1 MQETEDLEELPASSI
16 QNGKR
21 DETREEKTEDIT
33 VYEPQTLYSLLMDK
47 QAKLIPELA
56 RTHPA
61 LMTFKSVQLSPA
73 TWMAV
78 SWYPIYTIP
87 NQKNDKDLEAL
98 LPHLSH
104 IVLIF
109 SRHDVYCVH
118 ALFWIKNCE
127 TESDNIDTEKDIYWW
142 CGWGST
148 EGNKCKNKNGSSG
161 GGSISVPPFGL
172 ATYKMQEDL
181 WLNPEPCEYERISY
195 LYSAA
200 DSWLKQLN
208 FYHHDFNFFTQHPTP
223 TTL

>member
-1 MQETEDLEELPASSI
+1 
-16 QNGKR
+16 
-21 DETREEKTEDIT
+21 
-33 VYEPQTLYSLLMDK
+33 
-47 QAKLIPELA
+47 IPELA

-118 ALFWIKNCE
+118 ALFWIK
-127 TESDNIDTEKDIYWW
+127 
-142 CGWGST
+142 
-148 EGNKCKNKNGSSG
+148 
-161 GGSISVPPFGL
+161 
-172 ATYKMQEDL
+172 
-181 WLNPEPCEYERISY
+181 
-195 LYSAA
+195 
-200 DSWLKQLN
+200 
-208 FYHHDFNFFTQHPTP
+208 
-223 TTL
+223 

>member
-33 VYEPQTLYSLLMDK
+33 
-47 QAKLIPELA
+47 IPELA

-78 SWYPIYTIP
+78 SWKNRGTFYT
-87 NQKNDKDLEAL
+87 NENYDT
-98 LPHLSH
+98 
-104 IVLIF
+104 
-109 SRHDVYCVH
+109 RHDVYCVH

-208 FYHHDFNFFTQHPTP
+208 VYHHDFNFFTQHPTP